1 MLPTQLQFFMKIYK
15 IAFPG
20 NQSKKFIS
28 SDSEFFTESESLFGL
43 GKISTGKNR
52 LLGIQPIHRLKTR
65 MIPFKNAKKKIQNFA
80 EKVMQIV
87 TLFIMPLSYIAF
99 KELD

>member
-1 MLPTQLQFFMKIYK
+1 
-15 IAFPG
+15 
-20 NQSKKFIS
+20 
-28 SDSEFFTESESLFGL
+28 
-43 GKISTGKNR
+43 
-52 LLGIQPIHRLKTR
+52 

-99 KELD
+99 KELDLQTIKMVKFATNIWNNNMIVVYKSQKK